1 MFVRLRL
8 GWGGGTDIDPVIVR
22 RHNHTH
28 HVVVS
33 GVEVNEKVVRIL
45 LVDQIL
51 CWPCAA
57 SVADWNADEAKRLM
71 AGSFM
76 RDNEE
81 VVVPLAYILVTP
93 VNEQACPERLFAT
106 LINELDLEIEKGVCV
121 GN

>member
-1 MFVRLRL
+1 MAIFAVEPARLLELFVRLRL
-8 GWGGGTDIDPVIVR
+8 GWEGRGGTDIDPVIVR

-33 GVEVNEKVVRIL
+33 GVEVNVKDVRIL

-57 SVADWNADEAKRLM
+57 SVADCNADEAKRLM

-81 VVVPLAYILVTP
+81 VVVPLAYV
-93 VNEQACPERLFAT
+93 
-106 LINELDLEIEKGVCV
+106 
-121 GN
+121 